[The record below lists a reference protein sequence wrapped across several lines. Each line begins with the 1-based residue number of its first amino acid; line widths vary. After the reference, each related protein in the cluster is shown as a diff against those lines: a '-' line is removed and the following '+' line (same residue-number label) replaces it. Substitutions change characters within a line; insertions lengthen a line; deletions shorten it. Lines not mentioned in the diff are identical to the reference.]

1 MNLFEDYIDPII
13 SFIVSLFLTS
23 LISVKFSID
32 NLIVVF
38 SIGIL
43 NFILIYYIGLY
54 IFNKSKK

>member
-1 MNLFEDYIDPII
+1 MNLFEDYIDSII
-13 SFIVSLFLTS
+13 SFILSLFLTS
-23 LISVKFSID
+23 LISVKFGID